1 MRIANIIEEGRL
13 GGPQVRIAN
22 VACALK
28 DRVQT
33 TVILPEHKSEQFQ
46 SKLAQCNIGFKLF
59 NITRITK
66 ELSMAIRYG
75 LFSLFEI
82 IQLTVYFR
90 KQKFDLV
97 HVSGGAWQYK
107 GVIAG
112 SLSGT
117 KLVWH
122 LNDTSMPKFFRFLF
136 SLLSELPDAYI
147 FASER
152 TSQYYGNLI
161 PENKKRFVVPA
172 PVDTQQFK
180 PSDAVMARRLS
191 ENGKITVGT
200 TANVNPIKGL
210 ELFIEVSALLDTKF
224 DNLQFVIVGAISE
237 NQQKYFQQLV
247 KMASQLGVSNLHFL
261 GQVEDVRAEL
271 VKMDIYLC
279 TSVAESSPIS
289 VWEAMSMARPIIS
302 TDVGD
307 VAEYIEPGVSGE
319 IISDRDA
326 DKMTEYVSRLIEQ
339 PALRESYGL
348 AARDIAIKHLDIAL
362 CAERHF
368 AAYNAV
374 IN

>member
-1 MRIANIIEEGRL
+1 MRVANIIEEGRL

-28 DRVQT
+28 ERVQT

-46 SKLAQCNIGFKLF
+46 RKLSQCNIQYKLF

-75 LFSLFEI
+75 LFSLYEI
-82 IQLTVYFR
+82 IQLTSYFR

-107 GVIAG
+107 GVIAA
-112 SLSGT
+112 SLAGT
-117 KLVWH
+117 RLVWH

-136 SLLSELPDAYI
+136 SLLSELPEAYI

-152 TSQYYGNLI
+152 TSEYYGNLI
-161 PENKKRFVVPA
+161 PQNKQRFVIPA
-172 PVDTQQFK
+172 PVDTRQFK
-180 PSDAVMARRLS
+180 PAQSDLS
-191 ENGKITVGT
+191 AGENENRTLTIGT

-210 ELFIEVSALLDTKF
+210 ELFIQVSALLNEQF
-224 DNLQFVIVGAISE
+224 EHLQFVIVGAISD

-247 KMASQLGVSNLHFL
+247 KMASRLGVMNLNFL
-261 GQVEDVRAEL
+261 GQVGDVRTEL
-271 VKMDIYLC
+271 EKMDIYLC

-289 VWEAMSMARPIIS
+289 VWEAMSMARPIVS

-307 VAEYIEPGVSGE
+307 VARYIESGVSGD
-319 IISDRDA
+319 ILTGRDA
-326 DKMTEYVSRLIEQ
+326 KNMADHVSRLIDQ
-339 PALRESYGL
+339 TVLREKYGR
-348 AARDIAIKHLDIAL
+348 AARDVAINQLDITL

-368 AAYNAV
+368 AAYNAL

>member
-28 DRVQT
+28 DRIQT

-46 SKLAQCNIGFKLF
+46 RQLAQCNIPYKLF
-59 NITRITK
+59 KITRITK

-107 GVIAG
+107 GVIAA

-152 TSQYYGNLI
+152 TSHYYGNLI

-180 PSDAVMARRLS
+180 PSDAMLASQLS

-210 ELFIEVSALLDTKF
+210 ELFIEVSALLNAKF

-307 VAEYIEPGVSGE
+307 VAKYIEPGVSGE
-319 IISDRDA
+319 IISDRNA
-326 DKMTEYVSRLIEQ
+326 EKMTERVSRLIEQ
-339 PALRESYGL
+339 PALRENYGL
-348 AARDIAIKHLDIAL
+348 AARDIAINQLDIAL